1 MTAGTAEPRRPRV
14 AVNLL
19 WCVPGAVG
27 GSEQYLVRQVAGL
40 AEQPEV
46 PDVHLFTT
54 AAFRDAHRD
63 ELGWCTFVVSPH
75 DNVRRAQR
83 VYDEHTWLY
92 GQTAGFDLVHHG
104 GGTAPRR
111 TRQPVVLTIHDLQY
125 RTFPRYFSAMK
136 RRYLDL
142 VVPGSARRS
151 SLVAVP
157 SEYVRDSV
165 VSELGVDAARV
176 HVVPH
181 GYEPDLLL
189 ARTAESDLR
198 GRWGLGDARV
208 IVYPAMTA
216 PHKRHDFLVA
226 LMNRHWTDPLLRLV
240 LIGGVG
246 AAESAL
252 ERQIA
257 ALPPTARDRIVRAGR
272 GSDLDRNG
280 LLAMAEALVFPSE
293 YEGFGAP
300 VVEAMALGTPVV
312 CSDATCLP
320 AVVGPAAVVRPLRL
334 DAWADA
340 LDEVDRR
347 RDELIAAG
355 RDRARRFTTA
365 VSGRALLAAYQQVV
379 AG

>member
-1 MTAGTAEPRRPRV
+1 MTAAERSVARPRV

-40 AEQPEV
+40 AEQPDV

-54 AAFRDAHRD
+54 AAFREAHRD

-75 DNVRRAQR
+75 DSVRRARR
-83 VYDEHTWLY
+83 VLDEHTWLY
-92 GQTAGFDLVHHG
+92 GQTAGFDVVHHG

-111 TRQPVVLTIHDLQY
+111 TRSPVVLTIHDLQY
-125 RTFPRYFSAMK
+125 RTFPRYFSTVK

-142 VVPGSARRS
+142 VVPGAARRAAV
-151 SLVAVP
+151 VAVP
-157 SEYVRDSV
+157 SAYVRDSV
-165 VSELGVDAARV
+165 VVELDVDAARV

-189 ARTAESDLR
+189 ARTPEPELR
-198 GRWGLGDARV
+198 MRLGLGDARV

-216 PHKRHDFLVA
+216 PHKRHDFLVT
-226 LMNRHWTDPLLRLV
+226 LMERHWIDPQLRLV
-240 LIGGVG
+240 LIGGSG
-246 AAESAL
+246 AAELAL
-252 ERQIA
+252 AERLA
-257 ALPPTARDRIVRAGR
+257 ALPAEVRDRIVRPGR
-272 GSDLDRNG
+272 VTDRDRNG
-280 LLAMAEALVFPSE
+280 LLAIADALVFPSE

-300 VVEAMALGTPVV
+300 VVEAMALGAPVV

-320 AVVGPAAVVRPLRL
+320 DVVGDAAVVRPLRL

-340 LDEVDRR
+340 LDEVGRR
-347 RDELIAAG
+347 RHELVAAG
-355 RDRARRFTTA
+355 HDRARRFTTA
-365 VSGRALLAAYQQVV
+365 VSGRELFAAYRMAMVR
-379 AG
+379 